1 MDNIKNIITLVVGLL
16 FMVLSGLQIN
26 DPDPLI
32 WIIIYS
38 VPALLSF
45 LFLMGKSKRY
55 FYWILPAYLFFAF
68 YLFLHNKDTDV
79 MHIFD
84 ETTNEAFGLI
94 LCAAWMFI
102 LSRFENHK

>member
-16 FMVLSGLQIN
+16 FMVFSGLQIN

-38 VPALLSF
+38 VPALISF
-45 LFLMGKSKRY
+45 LFLMSKSKRY
-55 FYWILPAYLFFAF
+55 FYWILPAYFFSF
-68 YLFLHNKDTDV
+68 YLFLYNKNTDV

-84 ETTNEAFGLI
+84 ETTNEAFGLV
-94 LCAAWMFI
+94 LCSAWIFI

>member
-16 FMVLSGLQIN
+16 FMVFSGLQIN

-94 LCAAWMFI
+94 LSSAWIFI